1 MRTHAASR
9 PDPNLAQAPPQQ
21 KAPFGAFCYGG
32 DGGIRT
38 HDLGLFLRIQIC
50 IGLMLID

>member
-1 MRTHAASR
+1 MSCMPKNKMQAEALHPR
-9 PDPNLAQAPPQQ
+9 PDI
-21 KAPFGAFCYGG
+21 GG